1 MGILAVNGVKTKFRN
16 RLVTVTISGVL
27 HSKQLIKTTSND
39 NCIKVEPTKK
49 MYDKMT
55 HSVLFPKNVTDEETK
70 TVFNL
75 FSNSN

>member
-1 MGILAVNGVKTKFRN
+1 M
-16 RLVTVTISGVL
+16 TIASL
-27 HSKQLIKTTSND
+27 NPQ
-39 NCIKVEPTKK
+39 KK

-75 FSNSN
+75 FSYSN